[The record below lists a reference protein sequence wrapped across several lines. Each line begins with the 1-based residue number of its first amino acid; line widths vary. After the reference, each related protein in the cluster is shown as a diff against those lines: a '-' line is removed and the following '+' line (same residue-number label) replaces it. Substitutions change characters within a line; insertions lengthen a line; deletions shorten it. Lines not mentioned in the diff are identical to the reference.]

1 MLIKLSHW
9 SPKRTLRSIIHAYVE
24 NNKHIKYRQ
33 VSSII
38 STHKIITC
46 DPITTLD
53 YFQTQITLKQIDQT

>member
-9 SPKRTLRSIIHAYVE
+9 SPKRTLRSIIHTYVE

-33 VSSII
+33 GSSIT
-38 STHKIITC
+38 STHKITC
-46 DPITTLD
+46 DPITTLN